1 MVIKDLLEYAEN
13 HLTNISED
21 ERINEAF
28 ILLSFVLGKNK
39 TYLYTH
45 MNDMVSVMEEHEYK
59 DVIILRNKLIPIAY
73 ITNSAHFMDM
83 ILHVKKGVLIP
94 RSDSEI
100 IIEILSNLKA
110 KQNVLDICCG
120 SGALG
125 IAYARKFNN
134 SNVTLIDIDETC
146 IMIST
151 KNVKK
156 YNLEKR
162 VTVVKSDLF
171 SEITNKKYNLIISNP
186 PYIASKE
193 INTLMTDVKD
203 YEPLLALDGGDDGLS
218 FYRQIIS
225 QSRNHLLPGAHL
237 ILEIGY
243 NQKDAVIKLL
253 KHYQFTEISHYKDYQ
268 KNDRV
273 LLATY

>member
-13 HLTNISED
+13 HLTNISKD

-28 ILLSFVLGKNK
+28 ILLSFVLSKNK

-45 MNDMVSVMEEHEYK
+45 MSEMVPPKEENEYK
-59 DVIILRNKLIPIAY
+59 DVVILRNKLIPIAY

-83 ILHVKKGVLIP
+83 ILHVEKGVLIP

-110 KQNVLDICCG
+110 KQNVLDLCCG

-125 IAYARKFNN
+125 IAYARKFSNA
-134 SNVTLIDIDETC
+134 NVTLIDIDETC
-146 IMIST
+146 VMISS

-156 YNLEKR
+156 YHLENR
-162 VTVVKSDLF
+162 VSIVKSDLF
-171 SEITNKKYNLIISNP
+171 SEIPYKKYDLIISNP
-186 PYIASKE
+186 PYIASKD

-218 FYRQIIS
+218 FYKKIIS
-225 QSRNHLLPGAHL
+225 QSRNYLLPGAHL

-243 NQKDAVIKLL
+243 NQKDAVIKIL
-253 KHYQFTEISHYKDYQ
+253 KYYQFTNISHYKDYQ